1 MAGGPCSRVRAA
13 LHCCELWLEIIY
25 SEIIYSLAFSQ
36 VNIAGQQMIAP
47 GLWLPCELPC
57 PEAAVLLGTCPQ
69 SHRLAGERSEA
80 SARHAAGLAGI
91 SRALTRRN

>member
-47 GLWLPCELPC
+47 ELWLPSELPC
-57 PEAAVLLGTCPQ
+57 PEAAALLGTCPQ

-80 SARHAAGLAGI
+80 SGAARCGL
-91 SRALTRRN
+91 SWD

>member
-1 MAGGPCSRVRAA
+1 
-13 LHCCELWLEIIY
+13 
-25 SEIIYSLAFSQ
+25 
-36 VNIAGQQMIAP
+36 MIAP